1 MDPEMEGA
9 AMLAIDG
16 GFNNV
21 DPSTSNPIYPESNY
35 NALAVGKIAKD
46 SGAIAANIY
55 FVPNQSHGFQSW
67 NQTMH
72 HMANK
77 R

>member
-1 MDPEMEGA
+1 MEGA

-16 GFNNV
+16 GFNDV
-21 DPSTSNPIYPESNY
+21 DPTDSHPIYPESNY

-55 FVPNQSHGFQSW
+55 YVPNQSHRFQS
-67 NQTMH
+67 
-72 HMANK
+72 
-77 R
+77 